1 MAKRSAGSRILG
13 SLPVLTPDQKNS
25 GIDPKYLAVD
35 DVQHTVGKVSMRP
48 ITLLQPRLNPRSARK
63 VMGLQ
68 SPGSP
73 AGRDFGTPR
82 REKPFGCG
90 PRGESQSIL

>member
-1 MAKRSAGSRILG
+1 
-13 SLPVLTPDQKNS
+13 LTPNQKKS

-35 DVQHTVGKVSMRP
+35 DVQHTVGKLSTRAT
-48 ITLLQPRLNPRSARK
+48 TLLRPHFDPRSARK

-68 SPGSP
+68 NPGSP
-73 AGRDFGTPR
+73 LGRDFGSPG

-90 PRGESQSIL
+90 PRGEAQSIL